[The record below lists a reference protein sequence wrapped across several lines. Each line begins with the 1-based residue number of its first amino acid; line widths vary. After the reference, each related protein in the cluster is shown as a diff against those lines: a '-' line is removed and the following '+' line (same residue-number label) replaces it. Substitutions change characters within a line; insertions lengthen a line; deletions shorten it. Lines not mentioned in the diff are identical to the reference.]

1 MVGDPAHRI
10 SCFVRL
16 ARGGIYL
23 VTRCGMSFETGER
36 PRPLGDALQCVMCF
50 TDADFAESGG
60 LAA

>member
-10 SCFVRL
+10 KCFVRL
-16 ARGGIYL
+16 ARGGVYL
-23 VTRCGMSFETGER
+23 VTGCGMSFETGER

-50 TDADFAESGG
+50 SELGE